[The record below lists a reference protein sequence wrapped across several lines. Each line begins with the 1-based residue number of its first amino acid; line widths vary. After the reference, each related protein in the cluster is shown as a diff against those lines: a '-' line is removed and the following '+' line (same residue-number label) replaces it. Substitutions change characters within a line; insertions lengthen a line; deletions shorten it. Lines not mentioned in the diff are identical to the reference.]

1 MPRALRWRGGVEQQG
16 SHQQESASFHNA
28 AHLTHS
34 PTPFF
39 DVRGADLTGAVG
51 TGQYAD
57 GAVLRTAVVEV
68 HPDGYHALQDAD
80 RRLHV
85 GNASLRTP
93 RAVTLDVTASPDVL
107 TTTSYEVD
115 CDLLKRVGPK
125 VSGST
130 PLARPIAIPSG
141 AYPAPPGAVQCFITA
156 RATKPASGSMTLKL
170 LVRAPRAR

>member
-1 MPRALRWRGGVEQQG
+1 VTLRALASGLGLCLSLLLLAGCGSSSPPFPSLESMPSESGWIPISGGTYG
-16 SHQQESASFHNA
+16 
-28 AHLTHS
+28 
-34 PTPFF
+34 P
-39 DVRGADLTGAVG
+39 GATVA
-51 TGQYAD
+51 
-57 GAVLRTAVVEV
+57 EV
-68 HPDGYHALQDAD
+68 HAYATDPH
-80 RRLHV
+80 RVR
-85 GNASLRTP
+85 
-93 RAVTLDVTASPDVL
+93 LDVTASPDVL